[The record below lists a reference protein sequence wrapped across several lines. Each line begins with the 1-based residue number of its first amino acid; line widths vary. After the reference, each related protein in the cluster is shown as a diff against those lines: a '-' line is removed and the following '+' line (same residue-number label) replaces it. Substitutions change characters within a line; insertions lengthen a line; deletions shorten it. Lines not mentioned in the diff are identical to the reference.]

1 MLRIFLLTTACAAA
15 AVTLAGCDQFD
26 PLYREGIWHPNH
38 SNRTDTVVQAAYPA
52 DLVRGTGARTTDGV
66 LAADAIQR
74 LHDDKVKKL
83 PQAGLSDVVTKGQG
97 GSD

>member
-1 MLRIFLLTTACAAA
+1 LSR
-15 AVTLAGCDQFD
+15 
-26 PLYREGIWHPNH
+26 PNH
-38 SNRTDTVVQAAYPA
+38 SNRNNTVVQVAYPA
-52 DLVRGTGARTTDGV
+52 DLVRGTGSRTTDGV

-83 PQAGLSDVVTKGQG
+83 PQAGLSDVTTKSQG

>member
-1 MLRIFLLTTACAAA
+1 MASAA
-15 AVTLAGCDQFD
+15 AVATLAGCDQYD
-26 PLYREGIWHPNH
+26 PLYREGLWRPNH

-52 DLVRGTGARTTDGV
+52 DLVHGTGSRTTDGV

-83 PQAGLSDVVTKGQG
+83 PTAGLSDVNVKGQG
-97 GSD
+97 SD